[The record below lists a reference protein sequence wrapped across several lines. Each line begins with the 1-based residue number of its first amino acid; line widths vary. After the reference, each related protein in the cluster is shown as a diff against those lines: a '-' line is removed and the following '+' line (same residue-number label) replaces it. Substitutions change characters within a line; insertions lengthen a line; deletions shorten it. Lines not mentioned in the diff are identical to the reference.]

1 MRLSEIASM
10 NFGLT
15 PSLAATALPISTS
28 KPSTSPDCGFLTP
41 NGGTSNF
48 TPIVISPFSWIL
60 PRVVDASNFSAGASV
75 AAGVDSPPLAPL
87 LAGSSSSPQP
97 ANASAPTV
105 SATPNQRKPCMSSAL
120 PPSGG

>member
-15 PSLAATALPISTS
+15 PSLAATALPISMS

-48 TPIVISPFSWIL
+48 TPIVISPFAWIL
-60 PRVVDASNFSAGASV
+60 PRVEVRVELLSCSLGRGRSRLPSTRPAARRLLFVATAGKCQRAHCERYTQPTQTLHV
-75 AAGVDSPPLAPL
+75 LRPSP
-87 LAGSSSSPQP
+87 
-97 ANASAPTV
+97 
-105 SATPNQRKPCMSSAL
+105 
-120 PPSGG
+120 